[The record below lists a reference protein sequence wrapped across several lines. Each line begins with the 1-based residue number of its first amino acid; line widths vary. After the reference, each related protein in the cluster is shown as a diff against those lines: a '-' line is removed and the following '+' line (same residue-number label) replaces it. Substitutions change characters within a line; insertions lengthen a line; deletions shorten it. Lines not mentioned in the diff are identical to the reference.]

1 MRLASV
7 RKLLQFVD
15 VAWEV
20 YIHVPWPTV
29 ESSRGIIQI
38 SSVPMPIDAHT
49 GK

>member
-7 RKLLQFVD
+7 RKVLQFVD

-20 YIHVPWPTV
+20 SIHVPWPTV
-29 ESSRGIIQI
+29 ESSRGISQM
-38 SSVPMPIDAHT
+38 SSVPMTIDTHT